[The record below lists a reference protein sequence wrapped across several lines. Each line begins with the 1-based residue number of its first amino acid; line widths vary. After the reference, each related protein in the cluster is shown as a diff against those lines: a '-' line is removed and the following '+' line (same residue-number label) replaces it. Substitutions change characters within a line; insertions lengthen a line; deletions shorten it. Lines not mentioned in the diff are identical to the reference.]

1 MRVTAV
7 KDAVTIETYSITAEL
22 TFSAKISN
30 YMVLFT
36 SGLDGRSL
44 QLFIDTVCKDFIE
57 VLVMSRSEYRR
68 HSPPV
73 RDLFGNSAS
82 FESDDSMAGFSFL
95 QWKEHEIKFNARY
108 QLSHCL
114 YTLYSIYH

>member
-1 MRVTAV
+1 
-7 KDAVTIETYSITAEL
+7 
-22 TFSAKISN
+22 
-30 YMVLFT
+30 MVLFT

-114 YTLYSIYH
+114 YTLYSLYH

>member
-1 MRVTAV
+1 
-7 KDAVTIETYSITAEL
+7 
-22 TFSAKISN
+22 
-30 YMVLFT
+30 MVLFT

-44 QLFIDTVCKDFIE
+44 QLFIDTVYKDFIE

-73 RDLFGNSAS
+73 RDLFGNSSS

-95 QWKEHEIKFNARY
+95 QWKQHEIKFNARY
-108 QLSHCL
+108 HIVYIHFTVYIIDRKKC
-114 YTLYSIYH
+114 IHF

>member
-1 MRVTAV
+1 
-7 KDAVTIETYSITAEL
+7 
-22 TFSAKISN
+22 
-30 YMVLFT
+30 MVLFT

-108 QLSHCL
+108 ICICYPIVCIH
-114 YTLYSIYH
+114 SIVYIIERKKCIHF

>member
-1 MRVTAV
+1 
-7 KDAVTIETYSITAEL
+7 
-22 TFSAKISN
+22 
-30 YMVLFT
+30 MVLFT

-73 RDLFGNSAS
+73 RDLFGNSSS

-95 QWKEHEIKFNARY
+95 QWKQHEIKFNARY
-108 QLSHCL
+108 HIVYIHFTVYIIEEMHPFLTVIFVACWTILNVNTGKSSF
-114 YTLYSIYH
+114 YI